1 MLWRIRCPTDL
12 SSGLHCGGPGQLH
25 QILDTWLEL
34 AGTPRGR
41 QHLTAAPTETSPQ
54 KIWHPLL
61 PQPDTFNFGI
71 SNRQSPSASNVL
83 QALWLLGITKEI
95 EKFQEAVIIRI
106 VNTVGLTLMAVR
118 LQKHSSSTCPWSIQI
133 GGVISLRAPPPGRG
147 GAAVGGV
154 REWRGVWRV
163 LR

>member
-1 MLWRIRCPTDL
+1 MKETTSTSSSSSTGSRSTSSPHSSLWWSWPSCMKYLIHSR
-12 SSGLHCGGPGQLH
+12 GWPG
-25 QILDTWLEL
+25 L
-34 AGTPRGR
+34 AGTPRGC
-41 QHLTAAPTETSPQ
+41 QHLTAAPTATSPQ

-106 VNTVGLTLMAVR
+106 VNTVGLTLLAVR
-118 LQKHSSSTCPWSIQI
+118 LQKHSSSTCP
-133 GGVISLRAPPPGRG
+133 
-147 GAAVGGV
+147 
-154 REWRGVWRV
+154 
-163 LR
+163 